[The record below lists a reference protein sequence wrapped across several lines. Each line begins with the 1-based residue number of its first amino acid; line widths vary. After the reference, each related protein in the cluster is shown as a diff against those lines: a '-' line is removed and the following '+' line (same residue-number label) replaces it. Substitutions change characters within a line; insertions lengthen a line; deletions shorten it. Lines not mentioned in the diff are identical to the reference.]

1 MGKYTVSKK
10 YNRIVHFYCENS
22 FKFSRLRVLSWHRSS
37 HIIFQLLDR
46 DPKPDYYK
54 QFQMGGILDSGIQM
68 GGNAFLTAL
77 SAPLFAHTASG
88 NAELFSYETKK
99 GG

>member
-1 MGKYTVSKK
+1 
-10 YNRIVHFYCENS
+10 
-22 FKFSRLRVLSWHRSS
+22 
-37 HIIFQLLDR
+37 
-46 DPKPDYYK
+46 
-54 QFQMGGILDSGIQM
+54 MGGILDSGIQM